1 MIGDIGSEDNR
12 MKVGIIVNRDKD
24 RHLTVSKEI
33 CGLFAEKGI
42 SCVICGQEK
51 PVDGIHFTD
60 PGKLPEDLD
69 FVMTV
74 GGDGTLIQA
83 ARDLHSLNIP
93 IIGVNMGTLGFL
105 AELDVESIPNA
116 VSRLCAGDFFVEEH
130 MMILG
135 NIYRDDVCI
144 SQNFS
149 LNDAVLSKFGHTHV
163 IHFDVYVDDQ
173 LLNDYTA
180 DGLIIS
186 TPTGSTAYNLSAG
199 GPLIVPNASMMVMT
213 PICAHALNA
222 RSVVLPDSSR
232 IRICIKDKPL
242 AAPVSCAVNFDGAVM
257 QELHAGDAIELMRA
271 PVTTKLLR
279 LDHTSFFKVLQRKM
293 SNF

>member
-1 MIGDIGSEDNR
+1 MH
-12 MKVGIIVNRDKD
+12 VGIIANRDKD
-24 RHLTVSKEI
+24 HDLAVSRRI
-33 CGLFAEKGI
+33 CGLFDEKGI
-42 SCVICGQEK
+42 SCTICEQEK
-51 PVDGIHFTD
+51 PAAHVHFTD
-60 PGKLPEDLD
+60 PEKLPKDLD
-69 FVMTV
+69 FVITV

-83 ARDLHSLNIP
+83 ARDLHSLDIP

-105 AELDVESIPNA
+105 AELDLESIPMA
-116 VSRLCAGDFFVEEH
+116 VERLCAGDFFIEEH
-130 MMILG
+130 MMLLG
-135 NIYRDDVCI
+135 NIYRDQVCI
-144 SQNFS
+144 AQNFA
-149 LNDAVLSKFGHTHV
+149 LNDAVLSKFGHSHV

-232 IRICIKDKPL
+232 VRICIKDKPA
-242 AAPVSCAVNFDGAVM
+242 AAPASCAVNFDGAVL
-257 QELHAGDAIELMRA
+257 QELCAGDVVELMRA
-271 PVTTKLLR
+271 HVTTKLLR
-279 LDHTSFFKVLQRKM
+279 LDHTSFFKVLQKKM
-293 SNF
+293 STF

>member
-1 MIGDIGSEDNR
+1 

-24 RHLTVSKEI
+24 QYLTVSRRI
-33 CGLFAEKGI
+33 CSLFAEKDI
-42 SCVICGQEK
+42 SCVICEQEK

-60 PGKLPEDLD
+60 PEKLPDELD

-83 ARDLHSLNIP
+83 ARDLHSLDIP
-93 IIGVNMGTLGFL
+93 LIGVNMGTLGFL
-105 AELDVESIPNA
+105 AELDVESIPKA
-116 VSRLCAGDFFVEEH
+116 VSRLCTGDFFIEEH
-130 MMILG
+130 MMLLG
-135 NIYRDDVCI
+135 NIYREDACI
-144 SQNFS
+144 ARNFA
-149 LNDAVLSKFGHTHV
+149 LNDAVLSKFGHTHM

-173 LLNDYTA
+173 LLNDYAA

-213 PICAHALNA
+213 PVCAHALNA

-232 IRICIKDKPL
+232 VRICIKDKPG
-242 AAPVSCAVNFDGAVM
+242 AVPVSCAVNFDGAVM
-257 QELHAGDAIELMRA
+257 QELRAGDVVELMRA
-271 PVTTKLLR
+271 PVMTKLLR

>member
-1 MIGDIGSEDNR
+1 MN
-12 MKVGIIVNRDKD
+12 VGIIVNRDKD
-24 RHLTVSKEI
+24 VSLKISKKI
-33 CGLFAEKGI
+33 CTLFESRGV
-42 SCVICGQEK
+42 SCIIIEQENLC
-51 PVDGIHFTD
+51 PDAHYTD
-60 PGKLPEDLD
+60 PDKLPSGLD

-83 ARDLHSLNIP
+83 ARDLHRLDIP

-105 AELDVESIPNA
+105 AELDTDSIPGGID
-116 VSRLCAGDFFVEEH
+116 RLSAGDFFVEEH
-130 MMILG
+130 MMIAG
-135 NIYRDDVCI
+135 NIYRDGKCI
-144 SQNFS
+144 SKNFA
-149 LNDAVLSKFGHTHV
+149 LNDAVLSKYKHTHV

-186 TPTGSTAYNLSAG
+186 TPTGSTAYNMSAG

-232 IRICIKDKPL
+232 IRICIKDKQNTPAVS
-242 AAPVSCAVNFDGAVM
+242 AAINFDGAVM
-257 QELHAGDAIELMRA
+257 EELSAGDVVELSRA
-271 PVTTKLLR
+271 RNTTKLLR

-293 SNF
+293 SNL

>member
-1 MIGDIGSEDNR
+1 MN
-12 MKVGIIVNRDKD
+12 VGIIVNRDKD
-24 RHLTVSKEI
+24 QNLAISRRI
-33 CGLFAEKGI
+33 CSLFDAQGA
-42 SCVICGQEK
+42 SCIICEQEK
-51 PVDGIHFTD
+51 PVEEKHFTD
-60 PGKLPEDLD
+60 PGKLSKDLD
-69 FVMTV
+69 FVITV

-83 ARDLHSLNIP
+83 ARDLHSLDIP

-105 AELDVESIPNA
+105 AELDIESIPGA
-116 VSRLCAGDFFVEEH
+116 VKRLCAGDYFVEEH

-135 NIYRDDVCI
+135 SIYRDGVCI
-144 SQNFS
+144 SKELS
-149 LNDAVLSKFGHTHV
+149 LNDAVLSKYGHTHV

-232 IRICIKDKPL
+232 VKICIKDKL
-242 AAPVSCAVNFDGAVM
+242 GAPPVRCVINFDGA
-257 QELHAGDAIELMRA
+257 ELLELRAGDVVELERA
-271 PVTTKLLR
+271 PVTTRLLR
-279 LDHTSFFKVLQRKM
+279 LDHTSFFKVLQKKM
-293 SNF
+293 SSNF

>member
-1 MIGDIGSEDNR
+1 MN
-12 MKVGIIVNRDKD
+12 VGIIVNRDKD
-24 RHLTVSKEI
+24 TALDVSKKI
-33 CGLFAEKGI
+33 CSLFGEKGI
-42 SCVICGQEK
+42 PCVIIEQENRSAD
-51 PVDGIHFTD
+51 VHYTD
-60 PGKLPEDLD
+60 PDKLPLGLD

-83 ARDLHSLNIP
+83 ARDLHSLDMP

-105 AELDVESIPNA
+105 AELDIESIPGA
-116 VSRLCAGDFFVEEH
+116 VERLSKKDFFIEEH
-130 MMILG
+130 MMISG
-135 NIYRDDVCI
+135 NIYRDGKCI
-144 SQNFS
+144 AKNFA
-149 LNDAVLSKFGHTHV
+149 LNDAVLSKYKHTHV

-186 TPTGSTAYNLSAG
+186 TPTGSTAYNMSAG

-222 RSVVLPDSSR
+222 RSVVLPDSSVV
-232 IRICIKDKPL
+232 RICIKDKPNTPGVC
-242 AAPVSCAVNFDGAVM
+242 AAINFDGAVM
-257 QELHAGDAIELMRA
+257 EELRSGDVVELKRA
-271 PVTTKLLR
+271 ENTTKLLR

-293 SNF
+293 SNL

>member
-1 MIGDIGSEDNR
+1 

-24 RHLTVSKEI
+24 QNLAVSKRI
-33 CGLFAEKGI
+33 CGLFHAAGA
-42 SCVICGQEK
+42 SCVICEQEK
-51 PVDGIHFTD
+51 PMDGSHFTD
-60 PGKLPEDLD
+60 PEKLQNDLD

-83 ARDLHSLNIP
+83 ARDLHSLDIP

-105 AELDVESIPNA
+105 AELDVESIPGA
-116 VSRLCAGDFFVEEH
+116 VSRLCAGDFFIEEH
-130 MMILG
+130 MMLLG
-135 NIYRDDVCI
+135 NIHRDGVCI
-144 SQNFS
+144 SQNFA
-149 LNDAVLSKFGHTHV
+149 LNDAVLSKFGHAHV

-232 IRICIKDKPL
+232 VRIFIKDKPG
-242 AAPVSCAVNFDGAVM
+242 AAPVNCAINFDGAVM
-257 QELHAGDAIELMRA
+257 QELCTGDVVELMRA
-271 PVTTKLLR
+271 PITTKLLR

-293 SNF
+293 SSF

>member
-1 MIGDIGSEDNR
+1 

-24 RHLTVSKEI
+24 QELKVSAGI
-33 CGLFAEKGI
+33 CSQFQEHGI
-42 SCVICGQEK
+42 SCIICEQEK
-51 PVDGIHFTD
+51 PAEGNHYTD
-60 PGKLPEDLD
+60 PAKLPDNID
-69 FVMTV
+69 FVITV

-83 ARDLHSLNIP
+83 ARDLHSLDIP

-105 AELDVESIPNA
+105 AELDVESIPLA
-116 VSRLCAGDFFVEEH
+116 VDRLCAGDYYIEEH

-135 NIYRDDVCI
+135 NIYRGDVCI
-144 SQNFS
+144 SKDVA
-149 LNDAVLSKFGHTHV
+149 LNDAVLTKFGHAHV

-173 LLNDYTA
+173 LLNSYAA

-186 TPTGSTAYNLSAG
+186 TPTGSTAYNMSAG

-213 PICAHALNA
+213 PICAHALNS

-232 IRICIKDKPL
+232 VRILIKDKPQTL
-242 AAPVSCAVNFDGAVM
+242 PASCAVHFDGAVF
-257 QELHAGDAIELMRA
+257 QRLRSGDVVELLRA
-271 PVTTKLLR
+271 PVTTKFLR